1 MDRTQD
7 SRDPKRHKTKNNQ
20 SGGCFFF
27 VLVYIHAGINV
38 VPVVE
43 GLTLQPVPSE
53 YRKEGR
59 DWFVSYNPE
68 VKKTLD
74 ISLVHTFVHER

>member
-1 MDRTQD
+1 MIL
-7 SRDPKRHKTKNNQ
+7 
-20 SGGCFFF
+20 SGTRRRIIS
-27 VLVYIHAGINV
+27 LVGVSFSCWCIYTPDLPSINV
-38 VPVVE
+38 MPVVE
-43 GLTLQPVPSE
+43 GLTLEPVPSE